1 MVTTT
6 VTATTSITTTNRPA
20 TNIPSLR
27 TSSAADTVRQRI
39 MDSLNTAMHCQGGE
53 NPEGGGGPAPVTPAV
68 NPTALVPPAANVRTM
83 GTLPAIFT
91 GNRAKSQEF
100 LDELRGY
107 FQVNQRVVGFN
118 SFI

>member
-1 MVTTT
+1 
-6 VTATTSITTTNRPA
+6 
-20 TNIPSLR
+20 
-27 TSSAADTVRQRI
+27 

-68 NPTALVPPAANVRTM
+68 NPTALVPLAANVRTM